1 MQAEELFLF
10 CCGYED
16 AGGYIRVFF
25 DSLNPK
31 PSISRERG
39 VRGPFHRD
47 FTDDDARLIRR
58 HLQTYRVLQC
68 LRVPW
73 PYSKRR
79 GVLALRIAL
88 EWHAGAA
95 SALYAFASTRRVASE
110 EHRDQLRG
118 EINLCIGTVLENPVH
133 DHELPQLHLL
143 EDVVNTCPLH
153 VELATPQEVFGSDQR

>member
-1 MQAEELFLF
+1 MRVEEMFLF

-16 AGGYIRVFF
+16 AGDYIRVFF
-25 DSLNPK
+25 DSPSPK

-39 VRGPFHRD
+39 VRGRYYHD
-47 FTDDDARLIRR
+47 FSGDEAGLIRR

-68 LRVPW
+68 LRVPP

-95 SALYAFASTRRVASE
+95 SALYEFASTRRVASE
-110 EHRDQLRG
+110 EHRDQLRR
-118 EINLCIGTVLENPVH
+118 EINLCVGTVLENPVH

-143 EDVVNTCPLH
+143 EDVVNTCPLR
-153 VELATPQEVFGSDQR
+153 VELATPQEVFGGDQK